1 MAACRRSKGKCL
13 NFLAIRG
20 MGGQSPTAR
29 TRPSRPLRGICR
41 ERIHPRL
48 LLHSLRD
55 IDFIPAGLV
64 HEGQRTV
71 NMNPMTRLRRAIN
84 DNEDGHVLHA
94 HCDNLDIEHEGLLQK
109 SYALEADNASLAI
122 QISTLRGALE
132 DIQNS
137 RETDLGVYAKFCLET
152 ARNVISS
159 TPA

>member
-41 ERIHPRL
+41 ERIHPPL
-48 LLHSLRD
+48 LIHSLRD
-55 IDFIPAGLV
+55 IDFILAGLV
-64 HEGQRTV
+64 HEVQRTV

-84 DNEDGHVLHA
+84 DNEDGHALHA

-109 SYALEADNASLAI
+109 SYVLNSFSAWEILDGSLNRIIAELSAKAR
-122 QISTLRGALE
+122 QGRRV
-132 DIQNS
+132 
-137 RETDLGVYAKFCLET
+137 RETEGGL
-152 ARNVISS
+152 S
-159 TPA
+159 